1 MKLNNKKTHNIIFN
15 YSKNY
20 KFSTDLKIEGEVIET
35 VSETKLLGTLITNDL
50 SWNKNTKSIV
60 KQSNKKMFFLHGQ
73 RQVDISRQ
81 RNFAS

>member
-35 VSETKLLGTLITNDL
+35 VSETKILGTLITSDL
-50 SWNKNTKSIV
+50 R
-60 KQSNKKMFFLHGQ
+60 KQNQ
-73 RQVDISRQ
+73 
-81 RNFAS
+81 